1 MACAGEG
8 VQQAADTA
16 ADKAGGAVDSVKGF
30 VAEAA
35 DTARASGEGQCGVT
49 IGLAERAAL
58 GSV

>member
-1 MACAGEG
+1 M
-8 VQQAADTA
+8 QQAADTA

-49 IGLAERAAL
+49 THYSNRIGLAERAAL